1 MRRKDLVPDTI
12 TISILIDGLCKL
24 GRISCA
30 SKLLV
35 EMHDKGQPADIITYN
50 SFLDALCKNH
60 HVDKA
65 LVLFNTIKDQG
76 IRPNI
81 CYCPNVWTYTIMIN
95 GLCKEGLLHEAL
107 ACLSKM
113 EDNGRLPNAVTYE
126 IIICA
131 LFKKGE
137 NDNAEKLLREM
148 ISRGLLQGEKESLV
162 KFLYTLV
169 IVFHSFHFPMQQYTY
184 SEDRESL
191 WTCICD
197 TNGFSKA
204 AVGVHS
210 SSCFN
215 LATAPGY
222 LPYSVLLPTWK
233 LFNAATA
240 KPIIIVLLII
250 CLQLQLQTTI

>member
-1 MRRKDLVPDTI
+1 MVDDTLNLFEKMRRKDLVPDTI

-148 ISRGLLQGEKESLV
+148 ISRGLLQGENNIL
-162 KFLYTLV
+162 LY
-169 IVFHSFHFPMQQYTY
+169 YAD